1 VDYSNHRVLIWNTF
15 PTASFTP
22 ADLVLGQSDFA
33 HYQAN
38 DLDQDDT
45 QDSECSDRPFNYVT
59 GIYTVRDPS
68 LRGGQQQQSL
78 PHFPGSVT
86 P

>member
-1 VDYSNHRVLIWNTF
+1 MLIWNTF

-22 ADLVLGQSDFA
+22 ADLVLGQSDFT

-45 QDSECSDRPFNYVT
+45 QDTECSDRTFNYVT
-59 GIYTVRDPS
+59 GIYLYETLLFVADNNNNRF
-68 LRGGQQQQSL
+68 LIFQAQ
-78 PHFPGSVT
+78 
-86 P
+86 